1 MKVMR
6 FMSHAEFNK
15 YLTGEVLQNY
25 NDHRARTDAIG
36 FCFLDADEYEA
47 NDAYHFMS
55 GVVSPDVCAIFEVED
70 APFKTGTGQ
79 YADPS
84 ARLTSIMDALTNTQ
98 TIDVKEYSIT
108 EYSREQ
114 FKLVQYAQDFHW
126 NFKEASFDRIF
137 EFTRPGVTA

>member
-6 FMSHAEFNK
+6 FMSHAEFNA

-25 NDHRARTDAIG
+25 NDHRARTDAVG
-36 FCFLDADEYEA
+36 FCFLDADEYDP

-55 GVVSPDVCAIFEVED
+55 GVVSPDVCAIFEVNN
-70 APFKTGTGQ
+70 APFKIGTGQ
-79 YADPS
+79 YADPNVPLRS
-84 ARLTSIMDALTNTQ
+84 FLEAMTNTD

-114 FKLVQYAQDFHW
+114 FKLVQYAENFHW
-126 NFKEASFDRIF
+126 NFKEDSFDRIF
-137 EFTRPGVTA
+137 EFKTAKVTA